1 MFSTSHM
8 RDLLFHEQEHTF
20 SLLEIRDLLEENEL
34 EFCGFSVTSNLPTEG
49 LDENTYFNLEH
60 WHKIEQQ
67 HPGLFI
73 SMYQFYCQ
81 RKH

>member
-67 HPGLFI
+67 HPGLFR